1 MKPKFYPGGLVLLLL
16 ILILT
21 PIVIYGSKLMVL
33 ELKKMFGLPI
43 SIGVVIVLWVMVGHV
58 MMKEKLW

>member
-1 MKPKFYPGGLVLLLL
+1 
-16 ILILT
+16 
-21 PIVIYGSKLMVL
+21 MVL

-58 MMKEKLW
+58 MMKEKL